1 MRGLYI
7 HEDNINT
14 IAKQTKDKQTL
25 RKIPMFAIFFLAAVS
40 REAGASWEEIKL
52 TTDKCLLQ
60 ANSENVAQTFRI
72 WRELIMPH
80 ESREPSSS
88 ISEFNKKN

>member
-1 MRGLYI
+1 
-7 HEDNINT
+7 
-14 IAKQTKDKQTL
+14 
-25 RKIPMFAIFFLAAVS
+25 MFAIFFLAAVS

>member
-1 MRGLYI
+1 
-7 HEDNINT
+7 
-14 IAKQTKDKQTL
+14 
-25 RKIPMFAIFFLAAVS
+25 MFAIFFLAAVS

-60 ANSENVAQTFRI
+60 ANSENGAQTFRI

-80 ESREPSSS
+80 
-88 ISEFNKKN
+88 

>member
-52 TTDKCLLQ
+52 RTDKCLLQ
-60 ANSENVAQTFRI
+60 ANTENVPQTFRI
-72 WRELIMPH
+72 WRELIICPIH
-80 ESREPSSS
+80 AV
-88 ISEFNKKN
+88 NQALQ